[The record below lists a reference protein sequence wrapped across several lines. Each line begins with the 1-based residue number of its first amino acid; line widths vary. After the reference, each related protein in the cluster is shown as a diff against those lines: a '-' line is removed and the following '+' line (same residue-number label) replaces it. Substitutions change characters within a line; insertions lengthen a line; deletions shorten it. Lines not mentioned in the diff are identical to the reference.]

1 MTAVVEQS
9 TTVDSSKMGE
19 NEIYEIKQLSRVKQV
34 KWKTLKRTKLVK
46 QNEYIYEFV
55 TNRN

>member
-9 TTVDSSKMGE
+9 TTVDSSIMGE
-19 NEIYEIKQLSRVKQV
+19 NEIYEIKQLIRVKQV
-34 KWKTLKRTKLVK
+34 KWKTLKRTKLAK